1 MKIEVNVSSRGVES
15 QGMETSIGYA
25 SLSFSSFE
33 RNIVTI
39 SWCPRM
45 VARSMAVS
53 DAALAWVKSI
63 LSCARS
69 CCAMRVCPK

>member
-1 MKIEVNVSSRGVES
+1 IRIEVNVKSRGIES
-15 QGMETSIGYA
+15 QGMGTSIGYA

-45 VARSMAVS
+45 VAKSMAVS
-53 DAALAWVKSI
+53 DAALAWVESI

-69 CCAMRVCPK
+69 CFAMRVSPW